1 MGYRRSVA
9 DSVSVGEMM
18 HMREVLGLSNGEIA
32 KKVGCCTN
40 TVIRMIGPHP
50 EGKRAKRKAQRPLL
64 PPTEKT
70 EHKSFRER
78 CEEVLGVPDVVTVT
92 ETAVKGKDDLQ
103 KRLNELTLLFGKE
116 TVKGYLRCVGY
127 QAGTSIGMPVMTCEE
142 CLEALREME
151 DE

>member
-1 MGYRRSVA
+1 MGYRRSIA

-50 EGKRAKRKAQRPLL
+50 EGKGARRKTAKPL
-64 PPTEKT
+64 PPPENLG
-70 EHKSFRER
+70 HKSFRER

-92 ETAVKGKDDLQ
+92 ETVVKGKDDLQ
-103 KRLNELTLLFGKE
+103 KRLDELTLLFGKE
-116 TVKGYLRCVGY
+116 AVRGYLRCVGH

-142 CLEALREME
+142 CLEALRKLE
-151 DE
+151 DK